1 MTFGIRS
8 GNKWYAW
15 KERVDQTARALRAM
29 RDRLE
34 TLLDLFA
41 VGIMVA
47 GFVVGVWLLLRPA
60 LGTSDL
66 FHVKTLLTPSFGGL
80 FLTVGLT
87 AACFAFYRLVERTR
101 VHAHMPSSH
110 EPLELLEL
118 PPGTHLHDIAPLF
131 RTGARVGI
139 AEAAMLAE
147 RFRHAEI
154 TPLHL
159 FIGALNQE
167 EVPIL
172 FGRLGLRFDD
182 LKESLGNRLSTLPS
196 AEEDLT
202 FSPEAEHVLLQAFQH
217 AVQRGVGAVGAIDV
231 LLMASAA
238 DPFVKDLLFDKEIDD
253 AKLANAAAWI
263 HINEQLRERYASYR
277 RAAFF
282 KPTGPMNRSMT
293 SVATPNLDAYG
304 EDLTTAAVQGALPLM
319 IGREKEMEELLRVI
333 EGGRESVVLVGPEG
347 VGKRTLLAGIAERM
361 VEERV
366 PASLQ
371 DKRLV
376 ALHIPSMLSG
386 VSIEQ
391 AQERLLRALV
401 DAAQAKNIVLA
412 IPDIDRLPDP
422 LAALLVDVLER
433 GITFAIATTTSAAY
447 SATVERS
454 VLGRA
459 FQKVIVPEPQEDAA
473 IQMLESHIGEIEHA
487 QSVIFSYAAVEAS
500 VKISDRYLHDQ
511 ALPDKAIEVAREAAL
526 VASKARGANTLVT
539 TEDVS
544 KVLSDK
550 TGVPLMNVKQNEKD
564 TLLNLE
570 KTLHERVIGQEEAVK
585 AVSSALRRA
594 RTDLRSNN
602 RPISTFLFLGPT
614 GVGKTELAKAVA
626 AAYFGSERA
635 MLRFDMSEFQ
645 DTIGV
650 EKLIGRIGEGGVL
663 TEAVR
668 KTPFAIVLLDEFE
681 KAHPD
686 ILNLFLQV
694 FDDGRL
700 TDGAGRTIDFTNT
713 ILVATSN
720 AGGAYIQDAMK
731 RGDSTDAIRAQL
743 LEEELRGIYRPELL
757 NRFDGV
763 IVFTPLAF
771 DDVVQIAY
779 LMVAQLGSRLE
790 PKGLFFR
797 ATDEAILELAR
808 KGFDPKFGARPLRR
822 VVQEEVEN
830 AIAKALLEGRA
841 ARRDTI
847 VLKPG
852 GEVDIEKAK
861 AL

>member
-1 MTFGIRS
+1 MTFGIRV
-8 GNKWYAW
+8 GKTWYGW
-15 KERVDQTARALRAM
+15 KERVDQTARTLRGI
-29 RDRLE
+29 RDRIE
-34 TLLDLFA
+34 MIVDLCTISL
-41 VGIMVA
+41 VIA
-47 GFVVGVWLLLRPA
+47 GCVWGGWLLLEPVSNTA
-60 LGTSDL
+60 DL
-66 FHVKTLLTPSFGGL
+66 FHVKTMFTPSFGGL
-80 FLTVGLT
+80 WLTLGLL

-101 VHAHMPSSH
+101 VRVYMPTSS

-118 PPGTHLHDIAPLF
+118 PEGVHVKDIAPLF
-131 RTGARVGI
+131 RPGVRRGI
-139 AEAAMLAE
+139 EEAVLLAE
-147 RFRHAEI
+147 RFHHAEI
-154 TPLHL
+154 SAFHL
-159 FIGALNQE
+159 FVGVLNQE
-167 EVPIL
+167 GVPLL
-172 FGRLGLRFDD
+172 FSRLGVAFSDIQESLVRRLSLLPSGTDSPVFS
-182 LKESLGNRLSTLPS
+182 KESER
-196 AEEDLT
+196 
-202 FSPEAEHVLLQAFQH
+202 VLLLAFQH
-217 AVQRGVGAVGAIDV
+217 AVAERSSSVGAMDV
-231 LLMASAA
+231 ILTAFEA
-238 DPFVKDLLFDKEIDD
+238 DAFVRELLFDKEID
-253 AKLANAAAWI
+253 APKLTNAVAWI
-263 HINEQLRERYASYR
+263 RINERLRERYQSYR

-304 EDLTTAAVQGALPLM
+304 EDLTTAAVRGALPLLV
-319 IGREKEMEELLRVI
+319 GREKEMEELFRVM

-366 PASLQ
+366 PSAFQ
-371 DKRLV
+371 DRRLV

-401 DAAQAKNIVLA
+401 DVAQAKNIILA

-433 GITFAIATTTSAAY
+433 GITFAIATTSQTAY
-447 SATVERS
+447 VSTVERS
-454 VLGRA
+454 ILGRA
-459 FQKVIVPEPQEDAA
+459 FQKVLVPEPAEDAA
-473 IQMLESHIGEIEHA
+473 IQMLESHIGEIEHEH
-487 QSVIFSYAAVEAS
+487 SVVFSYAGVEAA
-500 VKISDRYLHDQ
+500 VKLSDRYLHDQ

-526 VASKARGANTLVT
+526 FASKERGPRARVGV
-539 TEDVS
+539 EDVS
-544 KVLSDK
+544 RVLADK
-550 TGVPLMNVKQNEKD
+550 TGVPLTNVKQDERN

-594 RTDLRSNN
+594 RTDLRSGN

-626 AAYFGSERA
+626 AAYFGSERS
-635 MLRFDMSEFQ
+635 MLRFDMSEYQ

-668 KTPFAIVLLDEFE
+668 KAPFSIVLLDEFE
-681 KAHPD
+681 KAHSD

-713 ILVATSN
+713 IIVATSN
-720 AGGAYIQDAMK
+720 AGSAYVQEAIQ
-731 RGDSTDAIRAQL
+731 RGETTETIHTHL
-743 LEEELRGIYRPELL
+743 LEEELKGIYRPELL

-763 IVFTPLAF
+763 IVFKPLTF

-779 LMVAQLGSRLE
+779 LMVGQLGSRLE

-797 ATDEAILELAR
+797 ATDEAVIELAR

-847 VLKPG
+847 VLQPG
-852 GEVDIEKAK
+852 GMVEVEKAK